1 MMINNMKAYE
11 LNEMEMENIAGGR
24 LPTAEEIQAANE
36 WELKNEEKL
45 RNDPNVIIIDVSGIS
60 DTISTAW
67 EVVKY
72 AFELCG

>member
-1 MMINNMKAYE
+1 MMINDMKKNE
-11 LNEMEMENIAGGR
+11 LTEQEMENIAGGR

-36 WELKNEEKL
+36 WELENEDKL
-45 RNDPNVIIIDVSGIS
+45 RNDPNVIIIDVGAIS
-60 DTISTAW
+60 DTVSTAW

>member
-60 DTISTAW
+60 DTISTTW

>member
-1 MMINNMKAYE
+1 MMTNNMKAYE

-60 DTISTAW
+60 DTVNTAW